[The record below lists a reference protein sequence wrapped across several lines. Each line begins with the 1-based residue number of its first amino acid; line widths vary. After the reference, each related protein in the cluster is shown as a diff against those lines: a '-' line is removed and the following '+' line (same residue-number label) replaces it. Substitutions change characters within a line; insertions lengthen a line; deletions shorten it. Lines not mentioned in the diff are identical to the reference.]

1 MKYFVIDTN
10 RIHKKIIVPFV
21 EFSISRKK
29 THYFQLLE
37 MILVKLLWIVFTK
50 KMLSK
55 GEINT
60 RPCVKFVKA
69 IPNDVW
75 INSKIC
81 KRLFLC
87 VYIFLK
93 ISIFAFIM
101 VHLKK
106 FATNFSSNWRYILC
120 SWKTTFKI
128 YQQQHSLQ
136 NQWFLTIYYY
146 ILKKEARR
154 RRRKNIF

>member
-1 MKYFVIDTN
+1 MGNSN
-10 RIHKKIIVPFV
+10 R
-21 EFSISRKK
+21 SRMSCP
-29 THYFQLLE
+29 LLE

-81 KRLFLC
+81 KRLFLSVNLSKNLHIC
-87 VYIFLK
+87 VYNGAFKKICNQFFVKLKIYTVFLK
-93 ISIFAFIM
+93 
-101 VHLKK
+101 
-106 FATNFSSNWRYILC
+106 NN
-120 SWKTTFKI
+120 
-128 YQQQHSLQ
+128 
-136 NQWFLTIYYY
+136 
-146 ILKKEARR
+146 
-154 RRRKNIF
+154 